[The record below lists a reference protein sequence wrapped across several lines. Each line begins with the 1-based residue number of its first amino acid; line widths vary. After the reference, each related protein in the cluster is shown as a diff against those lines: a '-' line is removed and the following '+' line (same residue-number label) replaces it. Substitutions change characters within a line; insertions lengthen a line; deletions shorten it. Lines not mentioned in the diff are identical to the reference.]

1 MNQNFK
7 DYSKKFMRC
16 VGSQIDSAYT
26 KMQQTKQ
33 QEALQREYLAKREFA
48 NYAQYQLQDA
58 LFCILSCTTIAPQLC
73 PLHHA
78 TDLLPVGSTIRAG
91 DTTIYYYAWTK
102 NDPST
107 RIPYGVIQKLTQKMN
122 MAIRSE
128 LRRLEY
134 AFHSWDGQDQMDFIY
149 LHPALYNG
157 FRVLGCKDMGAEIV
171 LAVEYL

>member
-7 DYSKKFMRC
+7 DYSKKFMDC
-16 VGSQIDSAYT
+16 IGSKIDSAYT
-26 KMQQTKQ
+26 QMQQNKQ
-33 QEALQREYLAKREFA
+33 QEALQREFRVKQEFA

-58 LFCILSCTTIAPQLC
+58 LFCILSNTTIAPQLC
-73 PLHHA
+73 QLHHA
-78 TDLLPVGSTIRAG
+78 ADLLPVGSTIRAG

-107 RIPYGVIQKLTQKMN
+107 RIPYAVVQKLSQKMN

-128 LRRLEY
+128 LRKLEY

-157 FRVLGCKDMGAEIV
+157 FHVLGCKDNGDEII

>member
-1 MNQNFK
+1 MNDQVK
-7 DYSKKFMRC
+7 DYSKKLMDC
-16 VGSQIDSAYT
+16 ISSKIDSAYT
-26 KMQQTKQ
+26 KMQQKKL

-58 LFCILSCTTIAPQLC
+58 LFHILSCTTIAPQLC
-73 PLHHA
+73 PLQHA
-78 TDLLPVGSTIRAG
+78 SDLLPVGSTIRAG

-107 RIPYGVIQKLTQKMN
+107 RIPYAVVQKLSQKMN

-128 LRRLEY
+128 LRKLEY
-134 AFHSWDGQDQMDFIY
+134 AFHSWDGQDQIDFIY

-157 FRVLGCKDMGAEIV
+157 FHVLGCEDKGAEIV